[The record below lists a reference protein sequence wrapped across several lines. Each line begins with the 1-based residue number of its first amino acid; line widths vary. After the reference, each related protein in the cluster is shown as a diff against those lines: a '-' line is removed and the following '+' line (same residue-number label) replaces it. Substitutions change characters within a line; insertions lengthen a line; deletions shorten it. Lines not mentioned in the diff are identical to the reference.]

1 MGTIKKYGAFLFKY
15 RNYIF
20 LVASVLLF
28 FGFEPVS
35 FAGNKIINLWLNSL
49 GLTIISIGLIIR
61 AAVIGLAYI
70 KRGGLNKK
78 VYAETLVTTGLFA
91 HCRNPLYLGN
101 ILIITGLF
109 IVHNNPWVYL
119 IGFSFFLFSYYSII
133 IIEEDYLLNKF
144 GIEFEEYCKNTS
156 RLLINTKGLKQT
168 LTGMKFNWKR
178 VIAKD
183 YTTIATALIT
193 YLLLL
198 AEEHIYLSGFDASQE
213 FLRTI
218 TIYTCLIIVLIATVK
233 ICKKIGMFSE

>member
-1 MGTIKKYGAFLFKY
+1 MSTIKKYSTFLFKY

-20 LVASVLLF
+20 LVVSVLLF

-35 FAGNKIINLWLNSL
+35 LAGNRVIDLWLNTL
-49 GLTIISIGLIIR
+49 GLTIILIGLNIR
-61 AAVIGLAYI
+61 VAVIGLAYI

-109 IVHNNPWVYL
+109 VVHNNPWVYL
-119 IGFSFFLFSYYSII
+119 ICFSFFLFSYYSII
-133 IIEEDYLLNKF
+133 IVEEDYLLNKF
-144 GIEFEEYCKNTS
+144 GINFEEYCKNTS
-156 RLLINTKGLKQT
+156 RLLINTKGMKQT
-168 LTGMKFNWKR
+168 LTGMNFNWKR

-183 YTTIATALIT
+183 YTTIATALIA

-198 AEEHIYLSGFDASQE
+198 VEEQIYLSGFDASQE

-218 TIYTCLIIVLIATVK
+218 SVYACLIIVLMATVK
-233 ICKKIGMFSE
+233 ICKKIGVFSE